1 MTSLNETLTQIAEQ
15 IKADATTLMSYAQE
29 DAIGGYHFNAA
40 LQLWP
45 AGSVWGV
52 EGQII
57 YALIRHLK
65 PAVVAEIGGWAGC
78 SAAHMAAAVKMN
90 GVGHVYGVDDGSE
103 TTFEPYN
110 RFPADLKPYITFV
123 RADGRVW
130 LAEQA
135 NGSIGLLFDDA
146 SHAESLIIE
155 LSHLA
160 MQKCE
165 PGGLFLNHDAMHDAA
180 FYPDGSRTPSTL
192 GRQVRD
198 ALDKAGLYFRP
209 YLTEPSDCGLA
220 LTVVPGV
227 KVDKSKIAKDHL
239 AALSQPPEGAV
250 IQMPDGRMVVSKGEQ
265 AVSHSYT
272 VGNANIESEGLL
284 SPHEPSAPLS
294 QSVTKPRGKGK
305 RK

>member
-1 MTSLNETLTQIAEQ
+1 MTSLNETLTMIAEH
-15 IKADATTLMSYAQE
+15 IKCDAAILMSYAAE
-29 DAIGGYHFNAA
+29 DNIGGYHYNTA

-65 PAVVAEIGGWAGC
+65 PAVVAEVGGWAGC
-78 SAAHMAAAVKMN
+78 SAAHMAAAVKAN

-103 TTFEPYN
+103 TSFEPYN
-110 RFPADLKPYITFV
+110 RFPKDLQEYVTFV
-123 RADGRVW
+123 RADGREW
-130 LAEQA
+130 LAQQP

-155 LSHLA
+155 LAHLA
-160 MQKCE
+160 LQKCE
-165 PGGLFLNHDAMHDAA
+165 PGGLFLNHDAMHDQA
-180 FYPDGSRTPSTL
+180 FYPDGSRTASTL

-220 LTVVPGV
+220 ITVVPGV
-227 KVDKSKIAKDHL
+227 RKPIAHSVTNDDFINGKSQIASDHI
-239 AALSQPPEGAV
+239 AALS
-250 IQMPDGRMVVSKGEQ
+250 
-265 AVSHSYT
+265 
-272 VGNANIESEGLL
+272 VGNANIESDGLL
-284 SPHEPSAPLS
+284 TPAEPLQAQEKQTP
-294 QSVTKPRGKGK
+294 TRKPAPRGKGK